1 MSKLRFPG
9 SAFFSAIGCVAI
21 AWLAFC
27 SRANAQHAYLPDGV
41 RVSVPKVTAKSPEAS
56 DVLMASLETIVQDGE
71 VCCGKD
77 SALEDS
83 VERANPASLKNV
95 AAKLHGRHL
104 LSDGR
109 PIMVTAQYIAPD
121 EIRGYMLIE
130 TLQRKHA
137 MVMLWKSHLY
147 VLYGAIYVEDYD
159 PDSGQGIDN
168 VAKLLL
174 IDTRYSDARRITEF
188 NRETDDF
195 SKLQGLLWVASEPQ

>member
-1 MSKLRFPG
+1 
-9 SAFFSAIGCVAI
+9 
-21 AWLAFC
+21 
-27 SRANAQHAYLPDGV
+27 
-41 RVSVPKVTAKSPEAS
+41 
-56 DVLMASLETIVQDGE
+56 
-71 VCCGKD
+71 
-77 SALEDS
+77 
-83 VERANPASLKNV
+83 
-95 AAKLHGRHL
+95 
-104 LSDGR
+104 
-109 PIMVTAQYIAPD
+109 MVTAQYIAPD

-130 TLQRKHA
+130 TLQQKHA